1 MTLLYK
7 SDNFTNQSILF
18 SLVFLLFLHFIKE
31 EFIFYYPLLI
41 AAYTLGMF
49 QFLKNQPV
57 EINQTPVLNVYL
69 IFICYSIFVVIWT
82 LTFYS
87 VEGNYIKFNF
97 FQYFNASARLLLM
110 PLLVVSIY
118 SLIIKKDNFFKLQI
132 FFVIACCI
140 GSLSMML
147 QQFVGGINML
157 GHYGAPRFMGLH
169 TYPSTLGNITIYGS
183 VVGLAI
189 LITLMNDKI
198 KFFFKSIIFSILF
211 LGVFLTMQKSALV
224 NLVIV
229 LIFISIFNF
238 KNTLKILGLSIIL
251 MSIVFIIFPEIITNI
266 FSLITNTFGIRI
278 GGVTRAGIYLPI
290 FDLFMDRQFEWFNEP
305 KSFIE
310 FLFGW
315 GLPGGSDA
323 LGYTF
328 ITQPGFFAIGT
339 THNQYLDLFQIG
351 GIFLI
356 LIFLAFLIFVNLE
369 LISRWIINKDET
381 SKVFFLCNIIFAINC
396 TVANGILFHPI
407 ASFIF
412 WISVCYVLM
421 PYHRESTLL

>member
-1 MTLLYK
+1 MTFLYK
-7 SDNFTNQSILF
+7 SDNFINQSILF
-18 SLVFLLFLHFIKE
+18 SLVLLLFLHFIKE

-41 AAYTLGMF
+41 AAYTLGVF

-266 FSLITNTFGIRI
+266 FSLITNTFGIKI
-278 GGVTRAGIYLPI
+278 SGVTKAGIYLPI

-356 LIFLAFLIFVNLE
+356 LIFFAFLIFVNLE
-369 LISRWIINKDET
+369 LLSRWIINKDEM

>member
-7 SDNFTNQSILF
+7 SDNFINQSILF
-18 SLVFLLFLHFIKE
+18 SLVLLLFLHFIKE
-31 EFIFYYPLLI
+31 EFVFYYPLLI
-41 AAYTLGMF
+41 AAYTFGIF

-57 EINQTPVLNVYL
+57 QINQTPVLNVYL

-87 VEGNYIKFNF
+87 IEGNYISFNI
-97 FQYFNASARLLLM
+97 FQYFNASARFLLM
-110 PLLVVSIY
+110 PLLVLSIY
-118 SLIIKKDNFFKLQI
+118 TLVIKKDNFSKLQI

-157 GHYGAPRFMGLH
+157 GHYGAPRFMGLN

-183 VVGLAI
+183 VVGIAI
-189 LITLMNDKI
+189 LITMMNNRI
-198 KFFFKSIIFSILF
+198 KFFFKGIIFAILF

-229 LIFISIFNF
+229 LTLISIFNF
-238 KNTLKILGLSIIL
+238 KNTLKIFGFSIIL
-251 MSIVFIIFPEIITNI
+251 ISIIFIIFPEIITNI
-266 FSLITNTFGIRI
+266 FSLITNTFGIKI

-290 FDLFMDRQFEWFNEP
+290 FELFIDRQFEWFNEP
-305 KSFIE
+305 KSLTE

-315 GLPGGSDA
+315 GLPGGTDA
-323 LGYTF
+323 LGYNF
-328 ITQPGFFAIGT
+328 ITSPGFFAIGT

-351 GIFLI
+351 RIFLI
-356 LIFLAFLIFVNLE
+356 LIFFAFLIFVNIE
-369 LISRWIINKDET
+369 LVSRWIISKDEI

>member
-1 MTLLYK
+1 MTFLYK
-7 SDNFTNQSILF
+7 SDNFINQSILF
-18 SLVFLLFLHFIKE
+18 SLVLLLFLHFIKE

-41 AAYTLGMF
+41 AAYTLGVF

-57 EINQTPVLNVYL
+57 KINQTPVFNVYL

-229 LIFISIFNF
+229 LTFISIFNF

-266 FSLITNTFGIRI
+266 FSLITNTFGIKI
-278 GGVTRAGIYLPI
+278 SGVTKAGIYLPI

>member
-7 SDNFTNQSILF
+7 SDNFINQSILF
-18 SLVFLLFLHFIKE
+18 SLVLLLFLHFIKE
-31 EFIFYYPLLI
+31 EFVFYYPLLI
-41 AAYTLGMF
+41 AAYTFGIF

-57 EINQTPVLNVYL
+57 QINQTPVLNVYL

-87 VEGNYIKFNF
+87 IEGNYISFNI
-97 FQYFNASARLLLM
+97 FQYFNASARFLLM
-110 PLLVVSIY
+110 PLLVLSIY
-118 SLIIKKDNFFKLQI
+118 TLVIKKDNFSKLQI

-157 GHYGAPRFMGLH
+157 GHYGAPRFMGLN

-183 VVGLAI
+183 VVGIAI
-189 LITLMNDKI
+189 LITMMNNRI
-198 KFFFKSIIFSILF
+198 KFFFKSIIFAILF

-229 LIFISIFNF
+229 LTLISIFNF
-238 KNTLKILGLSIIL
+238 KNTLKIFGFSIIL
-251 MSIVFIIFPEIITNI
+251 ISIIFIIFPEIITNI
-266 FSLITNTFGIRI
+266 FSLITNTFGIKI

-290 FDLFMDRQFEWFNEP
+290 FELFIDRQFEWFNEP
-305 KSFIE
+305 KSLTE

-315 GLPGGSDA
+315 GLPGGTDA
-323 LGYTF
+323 LGYNF
-328 ITQPGFFAIGT
+328 ITSPGFFAIGT

-356 LIFLAFLIFVNLE
+356 LIFFAFLIFVNIE
-369 LISRWIINKDET
+369 LVSRWIISKDEI

>member
-7 SDNFTNQSILF
+7 SDNFINQSILF
-18 SLVFLLFLHFIKE
+18 SLVLLLFLHFIKE
-31 EFIFYYPLLI
+31 EFVFYYPLLI
-41 AAYTLGMF
+41 AAYTFGIF

-57 EINQTPVLNVYL
+57 QINQTPVLNVYL

-87 VEGNYIKFNF
+87 IEGNYISFNI
-97 FQYFNASARLLLM
+97 FQYFNASARFLLM
-110 PLLVVSIY
+110 PLLVLSIY
-118 SLIIKKDNFFKLQI
+118 TLVIKKDNFSKLQI

-157 GHYGAPRFMGLH
+157 GHYGAPRFMGLN

-183 VVGLAI
+183 VVGIAI
-189 LITLMNDKI
+189 LITMMNNRI
-198 KFFFKSIIFSILF
+198 KFFFKGIIFAILF

-229 LIFISIFNF
+229 LTLISIFNF
-238 KNTLKILGLSIIL
+238 KNTLKIFGFSIIL
-251 MSIVFIIFPEIITNI
+251 ISIIFIIFPEIITNI
-266 FSLITNTFGIRI
+266 FSLITNTFGIKI

-290 FDLFMDRQFEWFNEP
+290 FELFIDRQFEWFNEP
-305 KSFIE
+305 KSLTE

-315 GLPGGSDA
+315 GLPGGTDA
-323 LGYTF
+323 LGYAF
-328 ITQPGFFAIGT
+328 ITSPGFFAIGT

-356 LIFLAFLIFVNLE
+356 LIFFAFLIFVNIE
-369 LISRWIINKDET
+369 LVSRWIISKDEI

>member
-1 MTLLYK
+1 MTFLYK
-7 SDNFTNQSILF
+7 SDNFINQSILF
-18 SLVFLLFLHFIKE
+18 SLVLLLFLHFIKE

-41 AAYTLGMF
+41 AAYTLGVF

-57 EINQTPVLNVYL
+57 KINQTPVFNVYL

-229 LIFISIFNF
+229 LTFISIFNF

-266 FSLITNTFGIRI
+266 FSLITNTFGIKI
-278 GGVTRAGIYLPI
+278 SGVTKAGIYLPI

-369 LISRWIINKDET
+369 LLSRWIINKDEM

>member
-266 FSLITNTFGIRI
+266 FSLITNTFGIKI
-278 GGVTRAGIYLPI
+278 SGVTKAGIYLPI

>member
-1 MTLLYK
+1 MTLFYK
-7 SDNFTNQSILF
+7 SDDLINQSILF
-18 SLVFLLFLHFIKE
+18 LLVLLLFLHFIKE

-41 AAYTLGMF
+41 TAYTFGIF
-49 QFLKNQPV
+49 QFLKNQPIQ
-57 EINQTPVLNVYL
+57 INQSPALNVYL

-87 VEGNYIKFNF
+87 IEGNYISFNI
-97 FQYFNASARLLLM
+97 FQYLNASARLLLM
-110 PLLVVSIY
+110 PLLVLSIY
-118 SLIIKKDNFFKLQI
+118 TLVIKKDNFFKLQI

-157 GHYGAPRFMGLH
+157 GNYGAPRFMGLN

-183 VVGLAI
+183 VVGIAI
-189 LITLMNDKI
+189 LITMMNNRI
-198 KFFFKSIIFSILF
+198 KFFFKSIIFAILF

-229 LIFISIFNF
+229 LTLISIFNF
-238 KNTLKILGLSIIL
+238 KNTLKIFGFSIIL
-251 MSIVFIIFPEIITNI
+251 ISIIFIIFPEIITNI
-266 FSLITNTFGIRI
+266 FSLITNTFGIKI

-290 FDLFMDRQFEWFNEP
+290 FELFIDRQFEWFNEP
-305 KSFIE
+305 KSLTE

-315 GLPGGSDA
+315 GLPGGTDA
-323 LGYTF
+323 LGYNF
-328 ITQPGFFAIGT
+328 ITSPGFFAIGT

-356 LIFLAFLIFVNLE
+356 LIFFAFLIFVNIE
-369 LISRWIINKDET
+369 LVSRWIISKDEI

>member
-7 SDNFTNQSILF
+7 SDNFINQSILF
-18 SLVFLLFLHFIKE
+18 SLVLLLFLHFIKE
-31 EFIFYYPLLI
+31 EFVFYYPLLI
-41 AAYTLGMF
+41 AAYTFGIF

-57 EINQTPVLNVYL
+57 QINQTPVLNVYL

-87 VEGNYIKFNF
+87 IEGNYISFNI
-97 FQYFNASARLLLM
+97 FQYFNASARFLLM
-110 PLLVVSIY
+110 PLLVLSIY
-118 SLIIKKDNFFKLQI
+118 TLVIKKDNFSKLQI

-157 GHYGAPRFMGLH
+157 GHYGAPRFMGLN

-183 VVGLAI
+183 VVGIAI
-189 LITLMNDKI
+189 LITMMNNRI
-198 KFFFKSIIFSILF
+198 KFFFKGIIFAILF

-229 LIFISIFNF
+229 LTLISIFNF
-238 KNTLKILGLSIIL
+238 KNTLKIFGFSIIL
-251 MSIVFIIFPEIITNI
+251 ISIIFIIFPEIITNI
-266 FSLITNTFGIRI
+266 FSLITNTFGIKI

-290 FDLFMDRQFEWFNEP
+290 FELFIDRQFEWFNEP
-305 KSFIE
+305 KSLTE

-315 GLPGGSDA
+315 GLPGGTDA
-323 LGYTF
+323 LGYNF
-328 ITQPGFFAIGT
+328 ITSPGFFAIGT

-356 LIFLAFLIFVNLE
+356 LIFFAFLIFVNIE
-369 LISRWIINKDET
+369 LVSRWIISKDEI

>member
-7 SDNFTNQSILF
+7 SDNFINQSILF
-18 SLVFLLFLHFIKE
+18 LLVLLLFLHFIKE
-31 EFIFYYPLLI
+31 EFVFYYPLLI
-41 AAYTLGMF
+41 AAYTFGIF

-57 EINQTPVLNVYL
+57 QINQTPVLNVYL

-87 VEGNYIKFNF
+87 IEGNYISFNI
-97 FQYFNASARLLLM
+97 FQYFNASARFLLM
-110 PLLVVSIY
+110 PLLVLSIY
-118 SLIIKKDNFFKLQI
+118 TLVIKKDNFSKLQI

-157 GHYGAPRFMGLH
+157 GHYGAPRFMGLN

-183 VVGLAI
+183 VVGIAI
-189 LITLMNDKI
+189 LITMMNNRI
-198 KFFFKSIIFSILF
+198 KFFFKGIIFAILF

-229 LIFISIFNF
+229 LTLISIFNF
-238 KNTLKILGLSIIL
+238 KNTLKIFGFSIIL
-251 MSIVFIIFPEIITNI
+251 MSIIFIIFPEIITNI
-266 FSLITNTFGIRI
+266 FSLITNTFGIKI

-290 FDLFMDRQFEWFNEP
+290 FELFIDRQFEWFNEP
-305 KSFIE
+305 KSLTE

-315 GLPGGSDA
+315 GLPGGTDA

-328 ITQPGFFAIGT
+328 ITSPGFFAIGT

-356 LIFLAFLIFVNLE
+356 LIFFAFLIFVNIE
-369 LISRWIINKDET
+369 LVSRWIISKDEI

>member
-7 SDNFTNQSILF
+7 SDNFINQSILF
-18 SLVFLLFLHFIKE
+18 LLVLLLFLHFIKE
-31 EFIFYYPLLI
+31 EFVFYYPLLI
-41 AAYTLGMF
+41 AAYTFGIF

-57 EINQTPVLNVYL
+57 QINQTPVLNVYL

-87 VEGNYIKFNF
+87 IEGNYISFNI
-97 FQYFNASARLLLM
+97 FQYFNASARFLLM
-110 PLLVVSIY
+110 PLLVLSIY
-118 SLIIKKDNFFKLQI
+118 TLVIKKDNFSKLQI

-157 GHYGAPRFMGLH
+157 GHYGAPRFMGLN

-183 VVGLAI
+183 VVGIAI
-189 LITLMNDKI
+189 LITMMNNRI
-198 KFFFKSIIFSILF
+198 KFFFKGIIFAILF

-229 LIFISIFNF
+229 LTLISIFNF
-238 KNTLKILGLSIIL
+238 KNTLKIFGFSIIL
-251 MSIVFIIFPEIITNI
+251 ISIIFIIFPEIITNI
-266 FSLITNTFGIRI
+266 FSLITNTFGIKI

-290 FDLFMDRQFEWFNEP
+290 FELFIDRQFEWFNEP
-305 KSFIE
+305 KSLTE

-315 GLPGGSDA
+315 GLPGGTDA
-323 LGYTF
+323 LGYNF
-328 ITQPGFFAIGT
+328 ITSPGFFAIGT

-356 LIFLAFLIFVNLE
+356 LIFFAFLIFVNIE
-369 LISRWIINKDET
+369 LVSRWIISKDEI

>member
-7 SDNFTNQSILF
+7 SDNFINQSILF
-18 SLVFLLFLHFIKE
+18 SLVLLLFLHFIKE
-31 EFIFYYPLLI
+31 EFVFYYPLLI
-41 AAYTLGMF
+41 AAYTFGIF

-57 EINQTPVLNVYL
+57 QINQTPVLNVYL

-87 VEGNYIKFNF
+87 IEGNYISFNI
-97 FQYFNASARLLLM
+97 FQYFNASARFLLM
-110 PLLVVSIY
+110 PLLVLSIY
-118 SLIIKKDNFFKLQI
+118 TLVIKKDNFSKLQI

-157 GHYGAPRFMGLH
+157 GHYGAPRFMGLN

-183 VVGLAI
+183 VVGIAI
-189 LITLMNDKI
+189 LITMMNNRI
-198 KFFFKSIIFSILF
+198 KFFFKGIIFAILF

-229 LIFISIFNF
+229 LTLISIFNF
-238 KNTLKILGLSIIL
+238 KNTLKIFGFSIIL
-251 MSIVFIIFPEIITNI
+251 ISIIFIIFPEIITNI
-266 FSLITNTFGIRI
+266 FSLITNTFGIKI

-290 FDLFMDRQFEWFNEP
+290 FELFIDRQFEWFNEP
-305 KSFIE
+305 KSLTE

-315 GLPGGSDA
+315 GLPGGTDA

-328 ITQPGFFAIGT
+328 ITSPGFFAIGT

-356 LIFLAFLIFVNLE
+356 LIFFAFLIFVNIE
-369 LISRWIINKDET
+369 LVSRWIISKDEI